1 MNIGQLKLM
10 NSRAIV
16 VISNHI
22 TDSNDKYL
30 LEKLLRID
38 QYLDAR
44 LSLNNELTYSDI
56 ITDKEFVGYVSSL
69 WKPASLMG
77 WYDTTLS
84 EEEKVVV
91 DQYEDIVKQ
100 IPTHVYLQE

>member
-1 MNIGQLKLM
+1 MNIRQLKLM
-10 NSRAIV
+10 NRNTID

-38 QYLDAR
+38 QYLDVR
-44 LSLNNELTYSDI
+44 LALNNKLTYSDI
-56 ITDKEFVGYVSSL
+56 IADKEFVGYVSSL

-77 WYDTTLS
+77 WYNTTLS

-100 IPTHVYLQE
+100 IPTHVYLSK

>member
-1 MNIGQLKLM
+1 MNIRQLKFM
-10 NSRAIV
+10 NRNVIA

-30 LEKLLRID
+30 LKKLLKID
-38 QYLDAR
+38 QYLDTR

-56 ITDKEFVGYVSSL
+56 TSDKEFVGYISSL

-84 EEEKVVV
+84 KEEKAII

-100 IPTHVYLQE
+100 IPTHVYSSK

>member
-1 MNIGQLKLM
+1 MNIGQLKYM
-10 NSRAIV
+10 NSNVIT

-38 QYLDAR
+38 QYLDVR
-44 LSLNNELTYSDI
+44 LSLNNKLTYSDI

-77 WYDTTLS
+77 WYDATLS

-91 DQYEDIVKQ
+91 D
-100 IPTHVYLQE
+100 

>member
-1 MNIGQLKLM
+1 MNIRQLKLM
-10 NSRAIV
+10 NRNTID

-22 TDSNDKYL
+22 ADSNDKYL

-38 QYLDAR
+38 QYLDVR
-44 LSLNNELTYSDI
+44 LALNNKLTYSDI
-56 ITDKEFVGYVSSL
+56 IADKEFVGYVSSL

-77 WYDTTLS
+77 WYNTTLS

-100 IPTHVYLQE
+100 IPTHVYLSK